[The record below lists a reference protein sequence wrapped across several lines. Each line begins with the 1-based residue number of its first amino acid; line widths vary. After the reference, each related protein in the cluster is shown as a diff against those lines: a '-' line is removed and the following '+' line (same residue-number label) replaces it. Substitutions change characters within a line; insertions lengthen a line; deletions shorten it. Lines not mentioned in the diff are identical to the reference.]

1 MNNKKKER
9 SDKRIL
15 LTFILMIAACTGP
28 QKLDLKI

>member
-15 LTFILMIAACTGP
+15 LTFILTVAACGGIVIS
-28 QKLDLKI
+28 LE

>member
-15 LTFILMIAACTGP
+15 LTFILMVAACGV
-28 QKLDLKI
+28 IGYFF